1 MLFDRSSEVDD
12 VPDVDDESESDL
24 IWGTGDKE
32 GLVYRRGGRWREP
45 TDEELDALHE
55 VDERENLV
63 PMSTTGDIAGYVIL
77 ENLGLAFGTCST
89 VNKMG
94 DRGGGA
100 KNNIF
105 TTQDRRMAY
114 AVDEATRRLSDKAQ
128 RLGANGI
135 VGVSVAVN
143 ESEGS
148 GMSSFRSTGAVVFG
162 TAVRV
167 APISESDAR
176 PDHVLP
182 R

>member
-1 MLFDRSSEVDD
+1 MS
-12 VPDVDDESESDL
+12 DDERMQFRCGRCEKVNSVAAE
-24 IWGTGDKE
+24 
-32 GLVYRRGGRWREP
+32 LVYEK
-45 TDEELDALHE
+45 LDAWDVKCGSCGAVLPDPGARFSQGLNE
-55 VDERENLV
+55 AQDLLA
-63 PMSTTGDIAGYVIL
+63 MSTTGDIAGYVIL

-89 VNKMG
+89 VNKGG

-105 TTQDRRMAY
+105 TTQDKRMAY

-167 APISESDAR
+167 APISESDA
-176 PDHVLP
+176 
-182 R
+182 